1 MKELSAATSNRREK
15 VQGKNDTCIVKVS
28 VIVGIIE
35 TVIFR
40 FGNQGS

>member
-1 MKELSAATSNRREK
+1 MRRHQTEGKRFK
-15 VQGKNDTCIVKVS
+15 VRMNAYIVKVS